1 MEQIQKVT
9 GTRQIAQEL
18 TLIIAELIARIEA
31 LEKKVG

>member
-1 MEQIQKVT
+1 MEQIQKVK

-18 TLIIAELIARIEA
+18 ELIIAELIARIEA

>member
-1 MEQIQKVT
+1 MEQIIKVK

-18 TLIIAELIARIEA
+18 ELIIAELIARIEA